1 MVFVN
6 IREKYYSGGVGYYY
20 DAQPPRPPQSCFRI
34 GSIIP
39 KPAPKA
45 SAKKQQYIPVK
56 YYWMVDNSYQSGIIH
71 SIVNQKGNKMNLKDA
86 VTTIGFTDAEM
97 DVLYDALNAYS
108 INADLADMDNN
119 LADGTTDSIIDSVLR
134 KIHEAN
140 LD

>member
-1 MVFVN
+1 MVA
-6 IREKYYSGGVGYYY
+6 I
-20 DAQPPRPPQSCFRI
+20 
-34 GSIIP
+34 
-39 KPAPKA
+39 
-45 SAKKQQYIPVK
+45 
-56 YYWMVDNSYQSGIIH
+56 SYQSIIIH
-71 SIVNQKGNKMNLKDA
+71 PSNQKGDIMLLKDA

>member
-1 MVFVN
+1 
-6 IREKYYSGGVGYYY
+6 
-20 DAQPPRPPQSCFRI
+20 
-34 GSIIP
+34 
-39 KPAPKA
+39 
-45 SAKKQQYIPVK
+45 
-56 YYWMVDNSYQSGIIH
+56 
-71 SIVNQKGNKMNLKDA
+71 MNLKDA

-119 LADGTTDSIIDSVLR
+119 RPDGTTDSIIDSVLR